1 MSPLELIATCWTSAG
16 DVVPMTPD
24 ERSPY
29 EVDKRVNAVAATGW
43 AGLGLAHA
51 DLRLAG
57 RIPA

>member
-1 MSPLELIATCWTSAG
+1 MSSLELIARCWTRAG

-29 EVDKRVNAVAATGW
+29 EVDKLVNAVAATGW
-43 AGLGLAHA
+43 AGLGLAHH

-57 RIPA
+57 GIPA